1 MLKNYFKIALR
12 NLQRSKAYAF
22 INVLG
27 LALGITCAILIFTL
41 VRYHLSFD
49 NFHPN
54 SDRVYRMLTEFHN
67 ETVSLESGV
76 PSPLGKAFR
85 NDFAFAE
92 KTARVIA
99 YGDQLISLPGSKDNK
114 KFEEE
119 NGVAYAEPEFF
130 DIMNFPLLEG
140 DRKTAL
146 LEPNTAIV
154 TEKIA
159 EKYFGKT
166 NAIGQLIRINNETN
180 YKITGILKDIPV
192 NTDRNQEIYLPYEN
206 LKDENPWIAKD
217 DSWMGV
223 YSGSNCFVLL
233 KEGVAQATVEK
244 SLPLISKKYYSA
256 KDAPGWQFKLQP
268 LSDIHFNA
276 ELGGY
281 MEKKNLW
288 ALTFIGIF
296 LIVTACVNFVNLAT
310 AQALSR
316 SKEIG
321 VRKVLGSLKSQLFWQ
336 FISETAL
343 ITFFA
348 LLIGLILSYIA
359 LPYVNELFKAHLT
372 ISLISDITLILF
384 LLGLVVTVTFFSGSY
399 PGLILAGFQ
408 PILALKGK
416 ISQKSAGGFTLRR
429 GLVVTQFAI
438 SQILIIGT
446 IVIANQ
452 MRFSKQSDL
461 GFNKDA
467 MVMMPL
473 PVNDL
478 AKMSTLKSRITE
490 LPGVK
495 SGTFCFNA
503 PAASSNNTTG
513 LRYDARAED
522 EQFGINMKSADDQYL
537 KTFGLKLVAGRNI
550 MPSDTL
556 REFVVNETLVKKLKL
571 KSADE
576 ILGKLISINGNTQKA
591 RVVGVVKDFY
601 NYSFRSNIDPICI
614 MANYTGYRN
623 YAVNVNM
630 ANMKPTMAAI
640 EKIWSETYPEYVF
653 KSAFLDDKIAEFY
666 ALDDIMLKLIQ
677 FFAGVAIFIGCL
689 GLYGL
694 VSFMAAQKTK
704 EIGVRKVLG
713 ASIGNIV
720 WMFGKEFIRLLF
732 IAFVIAAPL
741 AWWVMNGWL
750 QDFKYREEIGAGI
763 FLLAIGATLLIA
775 ALTVGYRSVSAA
787 LMDPVKSLKSE

>member
-1 MLKNYFKIALR
+1 MLKNYFKIAFR

-27 LALGITCAILIFTL
+27 LALGITCAILIFML

-49 NFHPN
+49 NFHAN
-54 SDRVYRMLTEFHN
+54 SDRVYRMITEFHN

-76 PSPLGKAFR
+76 PTPLGKAFR

-92 KTARVIA
+92 KTARVVV
-99 YGDQLISLPGSKDNK
+99 YNDQLISLPNSKDNK

-119 NGVAYAEPEFF
+119 NGVVYAEPDFF

-140 DRKTAL
+140 DKKTVLA
-146 LEPNTAIV
+146 EPNSAII
-154 TEKIA
+154 TQKIA

-166 NAIGQLIRINNETN
+166 NAVGQVIRINNETN
-180 YKITGILKDIPV
+180 YKITGILKDLPV
-192 NTDRNQEIYLPYEN
+192 NTDRNQEIYLPWEN
-206 LKDENPWIAKD
+206 LKDENAWLAKD

-223 YSGSNCFVLL
+223 FSSSNCFVLL
-233 KEGVAQATVEK
+233 KSGVTQATVEK
-244 SLPLISKKYYSA
+244 ALPAISKKYYSP
-256 KDAPGWQFKLQP
+256 KESKGWLFKLQP

-288 ALTFIGIF
+288 ALSFIGIF

-310 AQALSR
+310 AQALGR

-359 LPYVNELFKAHLT
+359 LPYVNELFKAHLSL
-372 ISLISDITLILF
+372 SLISDVTLVLF
-384 LLGLVVTVTFFSGSY
+384 LLGLVVVVTFFSGSY

-467 MVMMPL
+467 MVMLQL
-473 PVNDL
+473 PVTDL
-478 AKMSTLKSRITE
+478 SKMSTLKSRIMQ
-490 LPGVK
+490 LPGIK
-495 SGTFCFNA
+495 SGTFCFTA
-503 PAASSNNTTG
+503 PAANSNNNTG

-522 EQFGINMKSADDQYL
+522 EQFSINMKSADDQYL

-550 MPSDTL
+550 TTSDTL
-556 REFVVNETLVKKLKL
+556 REFVVNETLIKKLKL
-571 KSADE
+571 KSADD
-576 ILGKLISINGNTQKA
+576 ILGKQI
-591 RVVGVVKDFY
+591 
-601 NYSFRSNIDPICI
+601 
-614 MANYTGYRN
+614 
-623 YAVNVNM
+623 
-630 ANMKPTMAAI
+630 
-640 EKIWSETYPEYVF
+640 
-653 KSAFLDDKIAEFY
+653 
-666 ALDDIMLKLIQ
+666 
-677 FFAGVAIFIGCL
+677 
-689 GLYGL
+689 
-694 VSFMAAQKTK
+694 
-704 EIGVRKVLG
+704 
-713 ASIGNIV
+713 
-720 WMFGKEFIRLLF
+720 
-732 IAFVIAAPL
+732 
-741 AWWVMNGWL
+741 
-750 QDFKYREEIGAGI
+750 
-763 FLLAIGATLLIA
+763 
-775 ALTVGYRSVSAA
+775 
-787 LMDPVKSLKSE
+787 

>member
-12 NLQRSKAYAF
+12 NLKRSKAYAF
-22 INVLG
+22 INILG
-27 LALGITCAILIFTL
+27 LALGITCAILIFML

-49 NFHPN
+49 NFHAN
-54 SDRVYRMLTEFHN
+54 SDRIYRVVTEFHN
-67 ETVSLESGV
+67 ENISLQSGV

-92 KTARVIA
+92 KTARIIN
-99 YGDQLISLPGSKDNK
+99 YDNELISLPNSKDNQ

-119 NGVAYAEPEFF
+119 NGVAFAEPEFF
-130 DIMNFPLLEG
+130 DIMNYPLIEG
-140 DRKTAL
+140 DKKTVL
-146 LEPNTAIV
+146 SEPNSAIV
-154 TEKIA
+154 TEAIA
-159 EKYFGKT
+159 QKYFGKT
-166 NAIGQLIRINNETN
+166 KAIGQTIRVDNKIN
-180 YKITGILKDIPV
+180 YRITGILKNLPV
-192 NTDRNQEIYLPYEN
+192 NSERKQEIYLSYSN
-206 LKDENPWIAKD
+206 LKDKNEWIAKD
-217 DSWMGV
+217 DSWMGI
-223 YSGSNCFVLL
+223 YSESKCYVLL

-244 SLPLISKKYYSA
+244 ALPSLSKKYYPP
-256 KDAPGWQFKLQP
+256 KDAAGWQFKLQP

-281 MEKKNLW
+281 MEKKNLL
-288 ALTFIGIF
+288 ALSFIGIF
-296 LIVTACVNFVNLAT
+296 LIITACVNFINLAT

-321 VRKVLGSLKSQLFWQ
+321 VRKVLGSLRSQLFWQ
-336 FISETAL
+336 FISETAI
-343 ITFFA
+343 ITF
-348 LLIGLILSYIA
+348 LSVVIGLILSYLA
-359 LPYVNELFKAHLT
+359 LPFVNELFKAQLA
-372 ISLISDITLILF
+372 ISPFSDISLILF
-384 LLGLVVTVTFFSGSY
+384 LGLLLAVVTFFSGSY

-452 MRFSKQSDL
+452 MRFSTQSDL
-461 GFNKDA
+461 GFKKEA
-467 MVMMPL
+467 MIMV
-473 PVNDL
+473 PVPVKDL
-478 AKMSTLKSRITE
+478 ARMSTLRSRISQ
-490 LPGVK
+490 LPGVE
-495 SGTFCFNA
+495 SSTFCFEA
-503 PAASSNNTTG
+503 PAANSNNSTSV
-513 LRYDARAED
+513 RYDARSEN

-537 KTFGLKLVAGRNI
+537 KTFGLQLVAGRNI

-556 REFVVNETLVKKLKL
+556 REFVVNETLIKKLKL

-576 ILGKLISINGNTQKA
+576 IIGKQLGINGNHDKA
-591 RVVGVVKDFY
+591 IVVGVVKDFF
-601 NYSFRSNIDPICI
+601 NYSFRDNIDPICI
-614 MANYTGYRN
+614 MSNYSSYRN
-623 YAVNVNM
+623 YAVNINM
-630 ANMKPTMAAI
+630 ANMKTTRTAI
-640 EKIWSETYPEYVF
+640 EKIWNETYPEYVF

-666 ALDDIMLKLIQ
+666 ALDNIMLQLIQ
-677 FFAGVAIFIGCL
+677 IFAGIAIFIGCL

-694 VSFMAAQKTK
+694 VSFMATQKTK

-713 ASIGNIV
+713 ASVGNIV
-720 WMFGKEFIRLLF
+720 WMFGKEFVRLLF

-750 QDFKYREEIGAGI
+750 QNFKYREEIGAGI

-775 ALTVGYRSVSAA
+775 ALTVGYRSIAAA
-787 LMDPVKSLKSE
+787 LMNPVKSLRSE

>member
-12 NLQRSKAYAF
+12 NLQRSRTYAL
-22 INVLG
+22 INILG
-27 LALGITCAILIFTL
+27 LGLGITCAILIFML
-41 VRYHLSFD
+41 VRYHLSYD
-49 NFHPN
+49 NFHAN
-54 SDRVYRMLTEFHN
+54 NNRIYRAITEFHD
-67 ETVSLESGV
+67 EGVSQASGV
-76 PSPLGKAFR
+76 PSPFGKAFR
-85 NDFAFAE
+85 NDFTFAE
-92 KTARVIA
+92 KTARVIDCG
-99 YGDQLISLPGSKDNK
+99 YQLISLPNSKDNK

-119 NGVAYAEPEFF
+119 NGFAFAEPDFF
-130 DIMNFPLLEG
+130 EIMNYPLIEG
-140 DRKTAL
+140 DKRTVLA
-146 LEPNTAIV
+146 EPNSAIV
-154 TEKIA
+154 TEAIA
-159 EKYFGKT
+159 QKYFGKA
-166 NAIGQLIRINNETN
+166 NAIGQTIRVNNKIN
-180 YKITGILKDIPV
+180 YKITGILKNLPV
-192 NTDRNQEIYLPYEN
+192 NSERKQEIYLSYVN
-206 LKDENPWIAKD
+206 LKDENAWLARD
-217 DSWMGV
+217 DSWMGL
-223 YSGSNCFVLL
+223 YSSSQCYILL
-233 KEGVAQATVEK
+233 KEGVSQATVEK
-244 SLPLISKKYYSA
+244 ALPALSKKYYSP

-268 LSDIHFNA
+268 LSDIHFNT

-288 ALTFIGIF
+288 ALSLIGIF

-321 VRKVLGSLKSQLFWQ
+321 VRKVLGSLRAQLFWQ
-336 FISETAL
+336 FISETAI
-343 ITFFA
+343 ITGVA
-348 LLIGLILSYIA
+348 LLIGLILSYLS
-359 LPYVNELFKAHLT
+359 LPYINSLFKAHLT
-372 ISLISDITLILF
+372 ISLLSDFSLLLF
-384 LLGLVVTVTFFSGSY
+384 LTVLVVVVTFFSGSY

-416 ISQKSAGGFTLRR
+416 ISQKNAGGFTLRR
-429 GLVVTQFAI
+429 GLVVAQFAI

-467 MVMMPL
+467 IVMV
-473 PVNDL
+473 PVPVKDL
-478 AKMSTLKSRITE
+478 AKMSTLRSRIAE
-490 LPGVK
+490 VPGVK
-495 SGTFCFNA
+495 NGTFCFAA
-503 PAASSNNTTG
+503 PAANSNNSTG
-513 LRYDARAED
+513 LRYDARSED
-522 EQFGINMKSADDQYL
+522 EQFGINLKSADDQYI
-537 KTFGLKLVAGRNI
+537 KTFGLKLIAGRNI

-556 REFVVNETLVKKLKL
+556 REFVVNETLIKKLKL

-576 ILGKLISINGNTQKA
+576 IIGKQLSINGNQDKA
-591 RVVGVVKDFY
+591 TIVGVVKDFY
-601 NYSFRSNIDPICI
+601 NYSFRAGIDPVCI
-614 MANYTGYRN
+614 MSSYTRYEN
-623 YAVNVNM
+623 YAVSINM
-630 ANMKPTMAAI
+630 ATMKPTMTAI
-640 EKIWSETYPEYVF
+640 EKIWNETYPEYIF

-666 ALDDIMLKLIQ
+666 ALDNVMLQLIQ
-677 FFAGVAIFIGCL
+677 LFAGIAIFIGCL

-763 FLLAIGATLLIA
+763 FLLAIGSTLLIA
-775 ALTVGYRSVSAA
+775 ALTVGYRSVAAA
-787 LMDPVKSLKSE
+787 LMDPVKSLRSE

>member
-27 LALGITCAILIFTL
+27 LALGISCAILIFVL

-49 NFHPN
+49 NFHSN
-54 SDRVYRMLTEFHN
+54 SDRIYRVLTEFHN
-67 ETVSLESGV
+67 ETVSKESGV
-76 PSPLGKAFR
+76 PAPLGKAIR
-85 NDFAFAE
+85 NDFGFAE
-92 KTARVIA
+92 KTARVVA
-99 YGDQLISLPGSKDNK
+99 YGDQLISIPGSKDNK

-119 NGVAYAEPEFF
+119 NGVAYAEPDFF
-130 DIMNFPLLEG
+130 DILNFPLLEG
-140 DRKTAL
+140 DKKTVL
-146 LEPNTAIV
+146 TEPNSAII
-154 TEKIA
+154 TQKIA

-166 NAIGQLIRINNETN
+166 NAIGQVIRINNETN
-180 YKITGILKDIPV
+180 YKITGILEDLPV
-192 NTDRNQEIYLPYEN
+192 NTDRKQEIYLPWEN
-206 LKDENPWIAKD
+206 LKDENPWLAKD

-233 KEGVAQATVEK
+233 KKGITQAMVEK
-244 SLPLISKKYYSA
+244 ALPAISKKYYPP
-256 KDAPGWQFKLQP
+256 KDAAGWQFKLQP
-268 LSDIHFNA
+268 FSDIHFNA

-281 MEKKNLW
+281 IEKKNLW
-288 ALTFIGIF
+288 ALSFIGIF

-336 FISETAL
+336 FICETAL

-348 LLIGLILSYIA
+348 LLIGLILSYLA
-359 LPYVNELFKAHLT
+359 LPYVNELFKAHLA
-372 ISLISDITLILF
+372 ISLISDLTLILF
-384 LLGLVVTVTFFSGSY
+384 LTGLVITVTFFSGSY

-452 MRFSKQSDL
+452 MRFSQKSDL

-467 MVMMPL
+467 MVMIPL
-473 PVNDL
+473 PVTDL
-478 AKMSTLKSRITE
+478 SKMSTLKSRITE

-495 SGTFCFNA
+495 SGTFCFAA

-513 LRYDARAED
+513 LRYAARAED
-522 EQFGINMKSADDQYL
+522 EQFGINMKSADDQYI

-556 REFVVNETLVKKLKL
+556 REFVVNEMLVKKLKL
-571 KSADE
+571 QSVDE
-576 ILGKLISINGNTQKA
+576 IIGKQISINGNTQKA

-601 NYSFRSNIDPICI
+601 NYSFRSNIEPVCI
-614 MANYTGYRN
+614 MANYKGYRN
-623 YAVNVNM
+623 YAVNINM
-630 ANMKPTMAAI
+630 ANMKPTLTAI
-640 EKIWSETYPEYVF
+640 EKIWNDTYPEYVF

-666 ALDDIMLKLIQ
+666 ELDRIMLQLIQ
-677 FFAGVAIFIGCL
+677 FFAGTAIFIGCL

-720 WMFGKEFIRLLF
+720 WMFGKEFVRLLL
-732 IAFVIAAPL
+732 IAFAIAAPL

-775 ALTVGYRSVSAA
+775 ALTVGYRSISAA

>member
-12 NLQRSKAYAF
+12 NLQRSRTYAL
-22 INVLG
+22 INILG
-27 LALGITCAILIFTL
+27 LGLGITCAILIFML

-49 NFHPN
+49 NFHAN
-54 SDRVYRMLTEFHN
+54 KDRIYRVITEFHN
-67 ETVSLESGV
+67 EDVSREGAV
-76 PSPLGKAFR
+76 PTPLGKAIR

-92 KTARVIA
+92 KTARLVT
-99 YGDQLISLPGSKDNK
+99 YDDQLISLLGSKDNK

-119 NGVAYAEPEFF
+119 SGVAYVEPDFF

-140 DRKTAL
+140 DKNTVL
-146 LEPNTAIV
+146 SEPNSAII
-154 TEKIA
+154 TEKLA
-159 EKYFGKT
+159 KKYFGRA
-166 NAIGQLIRINNETN
+166 NAIGQVIRINNETN
-180 YKITGILKDIPV
+180 YKIAGILKDLPV
-192 NTDRNQEIYLPYEN
+192 NTDRNQEIYLPWEN
-206 LKDENPWIAKD
+206 LKDENPWLAKD

-223 YSGSNCFVLL
+223 YSGSNCFILL
-233 KEGVAQATVEK
+233 KKGVNQATVERA
-244 SLPLISKKYYSA
+244 LPAISKKYYQP
-256 KDAPGWQFKLQP
+256 KDASGWQFKLQS

-288 ALTFIGIF
+288 ALSLIGIF

-343 ITFFA
+343 ITFFS
-348 LLIGLILSYIA
+348 LLIGLILSYLT
-359 LPYVNELFKAHLT
+359 LPFVNELFKAHLT
-372 ISLISDITLILF
+372 ISLISDVSLILF
-384 LLGLVVTVTFFSGSY
+384 LLGLAVIVTFFSGSY

-416 ISQKSAGGFTLRR
+416 VSPKSAGGFTLRR

-452 MRFSKQSDL
+452 MRFSQQSDL
-461 GFNKDA
+461 GFKKDA
-467 MVMMPL
+467 MIMTRL
-473 PVNDL
+473 PVTDL
-478 AKMSTLKSRITE
+478 AKMSTLKSRIMQ
-490 LPGVK
+490 LPGVQ
-495 SGTFCFNA
+495 SGTFCLAA
-503 PAASSNNTTG
+503 PAASSNNTTMF
-513 LRYDARAED
+513 RYDSHAED
-522 EQFGINMKSADDQYL
+522 EQFDINIKSADDQYI
-537 KTFGLKLVAGRNI
+537 KTFGLTLVAGRNI
-550 MPSDTL
+550 MPSDTV
-556 REFVVNETLVKKLKL
+556 REFVVNETLIKRLKL
-571 KSADE
+571 KSAEE
-576 ILGKLISINGNTQKA
+576 ILGKQLSIDGGQRKFM
-591 RVVGVVKDFY
+591 VVGVVKDFY
-601 NYSFRSNIDPICI
+601 NYSFRGNIDPICI
-614 MANYTGYRN
+614 MANYKNYRS
-623 YAVNVNM
+623 YALNINM
-630 ANMKPTMAAI
+630 ATMKPTLTEI
-640 EKIWSETYPEYVF
+640 EKIWNETYPEYIF

-666 ALDDIMLKLIQ
+666 ALDHVMLQLIQ
-677 FFAGVAIFIGCL
+677 LFAGIAIFIGCL

-732 IAFVIAAPL
+732 IAFVVAAPL

-763 FLLAIGATLLIA
+763 FLLAIGSTLLIA
-775 ALTVGYRSVSAA
+775 ALTVGYRSIAAA
-787 LMDPVKSLKSE
+787 LMDPVKSLRSE

>member
-27 LALGITCAILIFTL
+27 LALGITCAILIFML

-49 NFHPN
+49 NFHAN
-54 SDRVYRMLTEFHN
+54 NDRIYRIITEFHN
-67 ETVSLESGV
+67 EDVSLASGV

-85 NDFAFAE
+85 NDFTFAE
-92 KTARVIA
+92 KTARVIG
-99 YGDQLISLPGSKDNK
+99 YDSQLISLPNSKDNK

-119 NGVAYAEPEFF
+119 NGVAFAEPEFF
-130 DIMNFPLLEG
+130 DIMNFPLAEG
-140 DRKTAL
+140 DRKTVL
-146 LEPNTAIV
+146 SEPNSAIV
-154 TEKIA
+154 TEAIA
-159 EKYFGKT
+159 QKYFGKA
-166 NAIGQLIRINNETN
+166 NAIGQVIRVDNKTN
-180 YKITGILKDIPV
+180 YKITGLLKNLPV
-192 NTDRNQEIYLPYEN
+192 NTDRKQEIYLSYIN
-206 LKDENPWIAKD
+206 LKDENEWLAKD
-217 DSWMGV
+217 DSWMGL
-223 YSGSNCFVLL
+223 YSNSQCYILL
-233 KEGVAQATVEK
+233 KDGVSQATVEK
-244 SLPLISKKYYSA
+244 ALPALSKKYYSP

-288 ALTFIGIF
+288 ALSFIGIF

-321 VRKVLGSLKSQLFWQ
+321 VRKVLGSLRSQLFWQ
-336 FISETAL
+336 FISETAV
-343 ITFFA
+343 ITSVA
-348 LLIGLILSYIA
+348 LMIGLVLSYIA
-359 LPYVNELFKAHLT
+359 LPYVNELFKAHLA
-372 ISLISDITLILF
+372 ISLFTDITLLLF
-384 LLGLVVTVTFFSGSY
+384 LVVLVVVVTFFSGSY

-467 MVMMPL
+467 IVML
-473 PVNDL
+473 PVPVKDL
-478 AKMSTLKSRITE
+478 AKMSTLRSRIAQ

-495 SGTFCFNA
+495 NGTFCFTA
-503 PAASSNNTTG
+503 PAANSNNSTG
-513 LRYDARAED
+513 LRYDARSED
-522 EQFGINMKSADDQYL
+522 EQFGINMKSADDQYI
-537 KTFGLKLVAGRNI
+537 KTFGLKLIAGRNI

-556 REFVVNETLVKKLKL
+556 REFVVNETLIKKLKL

-576 ILGKLISINGNTQKA
+576 IIGKQIAINGNHDKA
-591 RVVGVVKDFY
+591 TVVGVVKDFY

-614 MANYTGYRN
+614 MANYKGYQN
-623 YAVNVNM
+623 FAININM
-630 ANMKPTMAAI
+630 ANMKPTLTAI
-640 EKIWSETYPEYVF
+640 EKIWNDTYPEYIY
-653 KSAFLDDKIAEFY
+653 KSAFLDDEIAKFY
-666 ALDDIMLKLIQ
+666 ELDSIMLQLIQ
-677 FFAGVAIFIGCL
+677 LFAGIAIFIGCL

-720 WMFGKEFIRLLF
+720 WMFGKEFVRLLF
-732 IAFVIAAPL
+732 IAFAIAAPL

-775 ALTVGYRSVSAA
+775 ALTVGYRSIAAA
-787 LMDPVKSLKSE
+787 LMDPVKSLRSE

>member
-12 NLQRSKAYAF
+12 NLKRSKAYAF
-22 INVLG
+22 INILG
-27 LALGITCAILIFTL
+27 LALGITCAILIFML

-49 NFHPN
+49 NFHAN
-54 SDRVYRMLTEFHN
+54 SDRIYRVVTEFHN
-67 ETVSLESGV
+67 ENISLQSGV

-92 KTARVIA
+92 KTARIIN
-99 YGDQLISLPGSKDNK
+99 YDNELISLPNSKDNQ

-119 NGVAYAEPEFF
+119 NGVAFAEPEFF
-130 DIMNFPLLEG
+130 DIMNYPLIEG
-140 DRKTAL
+140 DKKTVL
-146 LEPNTAIV
+146 SEPNSAIV
-154 TEKIA
+154 TEAIA
-159 EKYFGKT
+159 QKYFGKT
-166 NAIGQLIRINNETN
+166 KAIGQTIRVDNKIN
-180 YKITGILKDIPV
+180 YRITGILKNLPV
-192 NTDRNQEIYLPYEN
+192 NSERKQEIYLSYSN
-206 LKDENPWIAKD
+206 LKDKNEWIAKD
-217 DSWMGV
+217 DSWMGI
-223 YSGSNCFVLL
+223 YSESKCYVLL

-244 SLPLISKKYYSA
+244 ALPSLSKKYYPP
-256 KDAPGWQFKLQP
+256 KDAAGWQFKLQP

-281 MEKKNLW
+281 MEKKNLF
-288 ALTFIGIF
+288 ALSFIGIF
-296 LIVTACVNFVNLAT
+296 LIITACVNFINLAT

-321 VRKVLGSLKSQLFWQ
+321 VRKVLGSLRSQLFWQ
-336 FISETAL
+336 FISETAI
-343 ITFFA
+343 ITF
-348 LLIGLILSYIA
+348 LSVVIGLILSYLA
-359 LPYVNELFKAHLT
+359 LPFVNELFKAQLA
-372 ISLISDITLILF
+372 ISPFSDISLILF
-384 LLGLVVTVTFFSGSY
+384 LGLLLAVVTFFSGSY

-452 MRFSKQSDL
+452 MRFSTQSDL
-461 GFNKDA
+461 GFKKEA
-467 MVMMPL
+467 MIMV
-473 PVNDL
+473 PVPVKDL
-478 AKMSTLKSRITE
+478 ARMSTLRSRISQ
-490 LPGVK
+490 LPGVE
-495 SGTFCFNA
+495 SSTFCFEA
-503 PAASSNNTTG
+503 PAANSNNSTSV
-513 LRYDARAED
+513 RYDARSEN

-537 KTFGLKLVAGRNI
+537 KTFGLQLVAGRNI

-556 REFVVNETLVKKLKL
+556 REFVVNETLIKKLKL

-576 ILGKLISINGNTQKA
+576 IIGKQLGINGNHDKA
-591 RVVGVVKDFY
+591 IVVGVVKDFF
-601 NYSFRSNIDPICI
+601 NYSFRDNIDPICI
-614 MANYTGYRN
+614 MSNYSSYRN
-623 YAVNVNM
+623 YAVNINM
-630 ANMKPTMAAI
+630 ANMKTTRTAI
-640 EKIWSETYPEYVF
+640 EKIWNETYPEYVF

-666 ALDDIMLKLIQ
+666 ALDNIMLQLIQ
-677 FFAGVAIFIGCL
+677 IFAGIAIFIGCL

-694 VSFMAAQKTK
+694 VSFMATQKTK

-713 ASIGNIV
+713 ASVGNIV
-720 WMFGKEFIRLLF
+720 WMFGKEFVRLLF

-750 QDFKYREEIGAGI
+750 QNFKYREEIGAGI

-775 ALTVGYRSVSAA
+775 AITVGYRSMAAA
-787 LMDPVKSLKSE
+787 LMNPVKSLRSE

>member
-12 NLQRSKAYAF
+12 NLQRSRTYAL
-22 INVLG
+22 INILG
-27 LALGITCAILIFTL
+27 LGLGITCAILIFML
-41 VRYHLSFD
+41 VRYHLSYD
-49 NFHPN
+49 NFHAN
-54 SDRVYRMLTEFHN
+54 KDRIYRAITEFHD
-67 ETVSLESGV
+67 EGVSQESGV
-76 PSPLGKAFR
+76 PSPFGKAFR
-85 NDFAFAE
+85 NDFTFAE
-92 KTARVIA
+92 KTARVID
-99 YGDQLISLPGSKDNK
+99 YGYQLISLPNSKDNK

-119 NGVAYAEPEFF
+119 NGFAFAELDFF
-130 DIMNFPLLEG
+130 DIMNYPLIEG
-140 DRKTAL
+140 DKRTVLA
-146 LEPNTAIV
+146 EPNSAIV
-154 TEKIA
+154 TEAIA
-159 EKYFGKT
+159 QKYFGKA
-166 NAIGQLIRINNETN
+166 NAIGQTIRVNNKIN
-180 YKITGILKDIPV
+180 YKITGILKNLPV
-192 NTDRNQEIYLPYEN
+192 NSERKQEIYLSYVN
-206 LKDENPWIAKD
+206 LKDENEWLARD
-217 DSWMGV
+217 DSWMGL
-223 YSGSNCFVLL
+223 YSSSQCYILL
-233 KEGVAQATVEK
+233 KEGVSQATVEK
-244 SLPLISKKYYSA
+244 ALPALSKKYYSP

-268 LSDIHFNA
+268 LSDIHFNT

-288 ALTFIGIF
+288 ALSLIGIF

-321 VRKVLGSLKSQLFWQ
+321 VRKVLGSLRAQLFWQ
-336 FISETAL
+336 FISETAI
-343 ITFFA
+343 ITGVA
-348 LLIGLILSYIA
+348 LLIGLILSYLA
-359 LPYVNELFKAHLT
+359 LPYINSLFKAHLT
-372 ISLISDITLILF
+372 ISLLSDLSLILF
-384 LLGLVVTVTFFSGSY
+384 LTVLVVVVTFFSGSY

-416 ISQKSAGGFTLRR
+416 ISQKNAGGFTLRR
-429 GLVVTQFAI
+429 GLVVAQFAI

-467 MVMMPL
+467 IVMV
-473 PVNDL
+473 PVPITDL
-478 AKMSTLKSRITE
+478 AKMSTLRSRISQVS
-490 LPGVK
+490 GVK
-495 SGTFCFNA
+495 NGTFCFTA
-503 PAASSNNTTG
+503 PASNSNNSTD
-513 LRYDARAED
+513 LRYDARSEE
-522 EQFGINMKSADDQYL
+522 EQFDINLKSADDQYI
-537 KTFGLKLVAGRNI
+537 KTFGLKLIAGRNI

-576 ILGKLISINGNTQKA
+576 IIGKQLSINGNHDKA
-591 RVVGVVKDFY
+591 TIVGVVKDFY
-601 NYSFRSNIDPICI
+601 NYSFRAGIDPVCI
-614 MANYTGYRN
+614 LSGYTRYEN
-623 YAVNVNM
+623 YAVSINM
-630 ANMKPTMAAI
+630 ATMKPTMTAI
-640 EKIWSETYPEYVF
+640 EKIWNETYPEYIF

-666 ALDDIMLKLIQ
+666 ALDHVMLQLIQ
-677 FFAGVAIFIGCL
+677 LFAGIAIFIGCL

-763 FLLAIGATLLIA
+763 FLLAIGSTLLIA

-787 LMDPVKSLKSE
+787 LMDPVKSLRSE

>member
-27 LALGITCAILIFTL
+27 LALGITCAVLIFML

-49 NFHPN
+49 TFHAN
-54 SDRVYRMLTEFHN
+54 SDRIYRMVTEFHN
-67 ETVSLESGV
+67 ETISLDQGV
-76 PSPLGKAFR
+76 PTPLGKAFR

-92 KTARVIA
+92 KTARVIT
-99 YGDQLISLPGSKDNK
+99 YENQLISVPNSRDNK

-119 NGVAYAEPEFF
+119 KGVAYVEPDFF
-130 DIMNFPLLEG
+130 NILNFPLLEG
-140 DRKTAL
+140 DKKTVLA
-146 LEPNTAIV
+146 EPNSAIV
-154 TEKIA
+154 TQKIA

-166 NAIGQLIRINNETN
+166 NAIGQVIRINNETN
-180 YKITGILKDIPV
+180 YKITGILKDLPV
-192 NTDRNQEIYLPYEN
+192 NTDREQEIYLPWEN
-206 LKDENPWIAKD
+206 LKDENAWLAKD

-223 YSGSNCFVLL
+223 YSSSNCFVLL
-233 KEGVAQATVEK
+233 KKGVTQATVEK
-244 SLPLISKKYYSA
+244 ALPAISKKYYSA
-256 KDAPGWQFKLQP
+256 KDYKGWRFKLQP

-288 ALTFIGIF
+288 ALSFIGIF

-321 VRKVLGSLKSQLFWQ
+321 VRKVLGSLRSQLFWQ

-348 LLIGLILSYIA
+348 SLIGLILSYIA
-359 LPYVNELFKAHLT
+359 LPYVNELFKAHLSL
-372 ISLISDITLILF
+372 SLISDVTLVLF

-461 GFNKDA
+461 GFDKNA
-467 MVMMPL
+467 IVML
-473 PVNDL
+473 PVPVKDL
-478 AKMSTLKSRITE
+478 AKMSTMRSRISQI
-490 LPGVK
+490 PAVK
-495 SGTFCFNA
+495 NGTFCLAA
-503 PAASSNNTTG
+503 PASSNNSNTSI
-513 LRYDARAED
+513 RYDARSED
-522 EQFGINMKSADDQYL
+522 ELFMINMKNADDQYI
-537 KTFGLKLVAGRNI
+537 KTFGLKLIAGRNI
-550 MPSDTL
+550 IKSDTL

-576 ILGKLISINGNTQKA
+576 ILGKKLSINGNRDKA
-591 RVVGVVKDFY
+591 IVVGVVKDFY
-601 NYSFRSNIDPICI
+601 NYSFRANIDPICI
-614 MANYTGYRN
+614 MSGYKIYGN
-623 YAVNVNM
+623 YAVSMNM
-630 ANMKPTMAAI
+630 KNMKPTLSAI
-640 EKIWSETYPEYVF
+640 EKIWTETFPEYVF
-653 KSAFLDDKIAEFY
+653 KSTFLDDKIAEFY
-666 ALDDIMLKLIQ
+666 ALDDMMLKLIQ
-677 FFAGVAIFIGCL
+677 FFAGTAIFIGCL

-720 WMFGKEFIRLLF
+720 WMFGKEFVRLLL
-732 IAFVIAAPL
+732 IAFAIAAPL

-763 FLLAIGATLLIA
+763 FFLAIGATLLIA
-775 ALTVGYRSVSAA
+775 ALTVGYRSISAA

>member
-27 LALGITCAILIFTL
+27 LALGITCAVLIFML

-49 NFHPN
+49 TFHAN
-54 SDRVYRMLTEFHN
+54 SDRIYRIVTEFHN

-76 PSPLGKAFR
+76 PTPLGKAFR

-92 KTARVIA
+92 KTARVIT
-99 YGDQLISLPGSKDNK
+99 YDNQLISLPNSKDNK

-119 NGVAYAEPEFF
+119 NGVAYVEPDFF
-130 DIMNFPLLEG
+130 DILNFPLLGG
-140 DRKTAL
+140 DKKSVL
-146 LEPNTAIV
+146 SEPNSAIV
-154 TEKIA
+154 TQKIA

-166 NAIGQLIRINNETN
+166 NAIGQVIRINNETN
-180 YKITGILKDIPV
+180 YKITGILKDLPV
-192 NTDRNQEIYLPYEN
+192 NTDRSQEIYLPWEN
-206 LKDENPWIAKD
+206 LKDENPWLFKD

-223 YSGSNCFVLL
+223 YSSSNCFVLL
-233 KEGVAQATVEK
+233 KNGVTQATVEK
-244 SLPLISKKYYSA
+244 SLPAISKKYYSA
-256 KDAPGWQFKLQP
+256 KNAPGWQFKLQP

-288 ALTFIGIF
+288 ALSFIGIF

-359 LPYVNELFKAHLT
+359 LPYVNELFKAHLSL
-372 ISLISDITLILF
+372 SLISDGTLVLF

-467 MVMMPL
+467 MVMLRL
-473 PVNDL
+473 PVTDL
-478 AKMSTLKSRITE
+478 AKMSTLKSRIMQ
-490 LPGVK
+490 LPGIK
-495 SGTFCFNA
+495 SGTFCFAA
-503 PAASSNNTTG
+503 PAANSNSNTM
-513 LRYDARAED
+513 LRYDSRGEN
-522 EQFGINMKSADDQYL
+522 EQFDINMKAADDQYI

-550 MPSDTL
+550 MPSDTV
-556 REFVVNETLVKKLKL
+556 REFVVNETLIKKLKL

-576 ILGKLISINGNTQKA
+576 ILGKELSLDGGRRKFII
-591 RVVGVVKDFY
+591 VGVVKDFY
-601 NYSFRSNIDPICI
+601 NYSFRDNIDPICI
-614 MANYTGYRN
+614 MANYKN
-623 YAVNVNM
+623 YQNFALNIDM
-630 ANMKPTMAAI
+630 ASMKPTMTEI
-640 EKIWSETYPEYVF
+640 EKIWSETYPEYIF
-653 KSAFLDDKIAEFY
+653 QSTFLDDKIAEFY
-666 ALDDIMLKLIQ
+666 ALDSIMLQLIQ

-720 WMFGKEFIRLLF
+720 WMFGKEFVRLLLV
-732 IAFVIAAPL
+732 AFAIAAPL
-741 AWWVMNGWL
+741 GWWVMNGWL

-775 ALTVGYRSVSAA
+775 ALTVGYRSISAA